1 MKQTLLIL
9 LLLKFNIIIGQ
20 EIVSEKIQKVKS
32 TEFKFGDL
40 KSISNDFSFRFW
52 NKGQVIE
59 IQKESDSII
68 TGSITNFVTETSESY
83 ETQIKIQSG
92 ELIPYVYYQ
101 KIDIPKND
109 AEKILKIIIN
119 SKILN
124 LKDSDSINGWKQVL
138 DGEWFSIEQK
148 INNEYIEKHYGN
160 PKSQQDLEE
169 SKIFLNFYTTL
180 EKNLNLDNVFWK
192 FFEKLNY
199 GCYTRN
205 GEHEIICKKKKR
217 K

>member
-9 LLLKFNIIIGQ
+9 LILQFNIIIGQ
-20 EIVSEKIQKVKS
+20 EILSEKIQKVKS
-32 TEFKFGDL
+32 NEFKFNDL
-40 KSISNDFSFRFW
+40 KSVSNDFSFRFW

-68 TGSITNFVTETSESY
+68 TGSIINFVTEAFESY
-83 ETQIKIQSG
+83 ETQLKIQSG
-92 ELIPYVYYQ
+92 ELIPYIYYQ
-101 KIDIPKND
+101 KINIPKND
-109 AEKILKIIIN
+109 AEKILEIIIN

-124 LKDSDSINGWKQVL
+124 LKDSDSINDWKLVL

-148 INNEYIEKHYGN
+148 IDNEYIEKHYGN
-160 PKSQQDLEE
+160 PKSQKDLEE
-169 SKIFLNFYTTL
+169 SKIFLNFNKTL
-180 EKNLNLDNVFWK
+180 EKTLNLDNIFWR
-192 FFEKLNY
+192 FFNQLNY
-199 GCYTRN
+199 GCYSRN